1 MPESHSLIWLK
12 ILTKTC
18 RYIKKHITRYDKL
31 SIIQNS
37 IFAIEY
43 KCIKKTDIY
52 YIHNYNRGGKNIM
65 KKSTILSLATA
76 GAIVATSAFTFA
88 AWDKLD
94 DTQTVAT
101 VELRNPV
108 TVTED
113 TSKELTTTTPLD
125 TIPVYT
131 GTATV
136 NVSEVPENYRLDT
149 VAEVYNES
157 GAKVSSGV
165 TATATLAGTLSAGN
179 NTINVEVKPTSETNE
194 EGLAGQKLNV
204 KVIAK
209 LVEKTN

>member
-1 MPESHSLIWLK
+1 
-12 ILTKTC
+12 
-18 RYIKKHITRYDKL
+18 
-31 SIIQNS
+31 
-37 IFAIEY
+37 
-43 KCIKKTDIY
+43 
-52 YIHNYNRGGKNIM
+52 M

-94 DTQTVAT
+94 DTKTVAT

-108 TVTED
+108 TVTVTED
-113 TSKELTTTTPLD
+113 NSKELTSTTALD

-131 GTATV
+131 GTAIV
-136 NVSEVPENYRLDT
+136 NVSEVPENYTLDT

-165 TATATLAGTLSAGN
+165 TATATLASALVAGN

>member
-1 MPESHSLIWLK
+1 
-12 ILTKTC
+12 
-18 RYIKKHITRYDKL
+18 
-31 SIIQNS
+31 
-37 IFAIEY
+37 
-43 KCIKKTDIY
+43 
-52 YIHNYNRGGKNIM
+52 M

-94 DTQTVAT
+94 DTKTVAT

-108 TVTED
+108 TVTVTED
-113 TSKELTTTTPLD
+113 TSKELTSTTALD

-136 NVSEVPENYRLDT
+136 NVSEVPENYTLDT

-165 TATATLAGTLSAGN
+165 TATATLASALVAGN

>member
-1 MPESHSLIWLK
+1 
-12 ILTKTC
+12 
-18 RYIKKHITRYDKL
+18 
-31 SIIQNS
+31 
-37 IFAIEY
+37 
-43 KCIKKTDIY
+43 
-52 YIHNYNRGGKNIM
+52 M